1 MKMVKSLLL
10 VSAAGV
16 VAASGAQAAD
26 LPVKAKPVE
35 YVKICSLY
43 GAGFYYIP
51 GTDICLKLG
60 GYVRYQV
67 NFHSGASISAGPFAS
82 TGFFNTRVTENDVA
96 QRVRAIMTIDTRQQ
110 TAYGTLRT
118 YFLMGYTHD
127 SPTGAAPSLYATR
140 GFIQIAGFTF
150 GKATSFFDFAS
161 TAAVA
166 YNAGYV
172 HNSDTG
178 DGGQLVAAYTAQ
190 LGNGVSASIA
200 MEQSH
205 RYATVNTVPA
215 TAFALSPAGGPGV
228 FNYGSTGQNGSGR
241 PDFTAN
247 LRIDQTWGSAQVAA
261 AVHDVSGTYYT
272 VGTTTEA
279 FGHPDDEWGW
289 AASVGLRL
297 NAPMIAPG
305 DYFQGMVIY
314 SEGATKYATNWSAW
328 AAGTNGIIGYWHGQ
342 SFGVGWVTD
351 AVYGGTAAAGLN
363 QIEKTTAW
371 SAFASFEHFWTPSLR
386 TSVYGNY
393 LDISHNANA
402 TTLICAAFAQ
412 AASFN
417 VASAQ
422 CDPDWRT
429 WSIGSRTQWNITNAF
444 YVGVDVIYQ
453 KLESVTYNN
462 GVTGTLNPGS
472 GKTQSPYRLED
483 QDTWAITWRVHRD
496 IVP

>member
-67 NFHSGASISAGPFAS
+67 NFHTGNSISFGPEN
-82 TGFFNTRVTENDVA
+82 GDGGYNTRRTENDVA

-127 SPTGAAPSLYATR
+127 TPGGAAPSLYATR

-166 YNAGYV
+166 YNAGFLY
-172 HNSDTG
+172 NSDTG

-190 LGNGVSASIA
+190 LGNGVSATIA
-200 MEQSH
+200 MEQSK
-205 RYATVNTVPA
+205 RYSTVNVGPTATTGGFGTPTTVVAAPVA
-215 TAFALSPAGGPGV
+215 S
-228 FNYGSTGQNGSGR
+228 NYGTPAGR

-247 LRIDQTWGSAQVAA
+247 LRIDQTWGSAQVSAA
-261 AVHDVSGTYYT
+261 LHDLSGTYYFNAA
-272 VGTTTEA
+272 GSSHEGN
-279 FGHPDDEWGW
+279 GHPDDEWGW
-289 AASVGLRL
+289 AVSAGLRL

-314 SEGATKYATNWSAW
+314 AEGATRYAVNSPT
-328 AAGTNGIIGYWHGQ
+328 GGGFLHYWQGQ
-342 SFGVGWVTD
+342 SFGVGYVTD
-351 AVYGGTAAAGLN
+351 GVYSGTATTGLN
-363 QIEKTTAW
+363 EIEKTTAW

-386 TSVYGNY
+386 TSIYGSY
-393 LDISHNANA
+393 LDISHNANGA
-402 TTLICAAFAQ
+402 AIACAGLRVAYAV
-412 AASFN
+412 AAG
-417 VASAQ
+417 AQ
-422 CDPDWRT
+422 CDPDWSA
-429 WSIGSRTQWNITNAF
+429 WNIGSRSQWNIQKDF

-453 KLESVTYNN
+453 RLNTVTV
-462 GVTGTLNPGS
+462 GGGTTGAISPGG
-472 GKTQSPYRLED
+472 GKQGASPYLMED
-483 QDTWAITWRVHRD
+483 QDNWAVTWRIHRD